1 MKQKTHSGL
10 KKRIKVRKSGTA
22 SFRKSS
28 KNHLMTDKS
37 KRQKKSFPNGM
48 PIDATQL
55 GRVKKLLPHARIKG

>member
-10 KKRIKVRKSGTA
+10 KKRVKVRKSGTA

-28 KNHLMTDKS
+28 KNHLMTNKS

-48 PIDATQL
+48 PIDSTML
-55 GRVKKLLPHARIKG
+55 KRVKQLLPNSKIKG

>member
-28 KNHLMTDKS
+28 KNHLLDSKS
-37 KRQKKSFPNGM
+37 KRQKKSCPSGM
-48 PIDATQL
+48 PIDATQM